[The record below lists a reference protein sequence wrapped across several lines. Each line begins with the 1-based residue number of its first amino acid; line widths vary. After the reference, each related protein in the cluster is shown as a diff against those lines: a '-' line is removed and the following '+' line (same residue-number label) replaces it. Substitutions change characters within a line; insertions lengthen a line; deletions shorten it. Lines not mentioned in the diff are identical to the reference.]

1 MAAPPLR
8 DSGRRCFLSRQLN
21 TDAAGQPR
29 GKLQERRKRGTM
41 TKNSTTLTRRIG
53 QTTYKVRV
61 FFREGDT
68 ETMEDKILR
77 MIRNES
83 VTDGPEY
90 GTMNVPQ
97 MSRKPERSAL

>member
-8 DSGRRCFLSRQLN
+8 DSGRRCFLPRQLN
-21 TDAAGQPR
+21 TDAGDHPR
-29 GKLQERRKRGTM
+29 RKLQRQRKRGTM

-61 FFREGDT
+61 FFREDEA

-77 MIRNES
+77 LIRNDS
-83 VTDGPEY
+83 VTGGSECD
-90 GTMNVPQ
+90 TMDVPQ
-97 MSRKPERSAL
+97 MSRQPERSAT

>member
-8 DSGRRCFLSRQLN
+8 ESGRRCFLSQQLN
-21 TDAAGQPR
+21 TDAGGQPR
-29 GKLQERRKRGTM
+29 RKLQRQRKRGIM
-41 TKNSTTLTRRIG
+41 TKSSTTLTRRIG

-61 FFREGDT
+61 FFREDKA

-77 MIRNES
+77 LIRNES
-83 VTDGPEY
+83 VTDGLEC

-97 MSRKPERSAL
+97 MSRQPERSAT

>member
-61 FFREGDT
+61 FFREDET

-97 MSRKPERSAL
+97 MSRQPERSAL